1 MMIEVAAN
9 RVLITRPI
17 EMPTSLQGVS
27 LRMAATPVDVV

>member
-17 EMPTSLQGVS
+17 EMLTSLQGVS
-27 LRMAATPVDVV
+27 LRMAATPVEVV